1 MKKRMSKKIR
11 RKSKETKLTFFYE
24 VLVLIVSLLHGTLFF
39 VLAEQAIDLINNFS
53 FWGLS
58 KVVFFFILFL
68 RIFQTHILAA
78 IKYSEKWLFK
88 SMDFILVF
96 LTALFE
102 YILFSSHRI
111 LDCGQTWYLLLILIF
126 CIFGISS
133 YGITY
138 LRVRNSYSGNAKRN
152 ELRIQIINIICIF
165 IIGILYLLCYF
176 KLMTGILKLTYVNFI
191 SAIILLI
198 NMYFSLQLSKEELR
212 KFLHIE
218 NK

>member
-1 MKKRMSKKIR
+1 MSKKIR

-126 CIFGISS
+126 CIFGISG

>member
-126 CIFGISS
+126 CIFGISG

-165 IIGILYLLCYF
+165 ITLTNLL
-176 KLMTGILKLTYVNFI
+176 
-191 SAIILLI
+191 
-198 NMYFSLQLSKEELR
+198 
-212 KFLHIE
+212 
-218 NK
+218 

>member
-126 CIFGISS
+126 CIFGISG